1 MDTSTNL
8 QDKIK
13 LLISELGEERI
24 KTGELLKYHTF
35 SNMGGPAEIFYVA
48 TNQSELI
55 KILDLAYELK
65 IPYQVFGSGTKLMV
79 SEKGLTGLVIK
90 NRTSSVKIGGIKGK
104 VGKEG
109 IGIEEALIEADSGV
123 SLGKLNEFLR
133 EQKLKDITGF
143 SSLKSTIG
151 GAIFL
156 DKELVEK
163 TQQVKI
169 WDRGDVLEIPLEELN
184 RKNHVVLSV
193 VVKVKAQD

>member
-1 MDTSTNL
+1 MDE
-8 QDKIK
+8 KIK
-13 LLISELGEERI
+13 LLISELGEERV

-35 SNMGGPAEIFYVA
+35 SNLGGPAEIFYVA
-48 TNQSELI
+48 TNQNELI

-65 IPYQVFGSGTKLMV
+65 IPYQIFGSGTKLMV
-79 SEKGLTGLVIK
+79 SDKGLEGLVIK
-90 NRTSSVKIGGIKGK
+90 NRTSNVKIGGIKGK
-104 VGKEG
+104 VGKDG

-123 SLGKLNEFLR
+123 SLGKLNEFLK

-156 DKELVEK
+156 DKELVDK
-163 TQQVKI
+163 TQQVKV
-169 WDRGDVLEIPLEELN
+169 WDRGDVMDIPLEELN

-193 VVKVKAQD
+193 IVKVKSSE